1 MGGPRQLS
9 FPITRLCRA
18 TETLGRAVADRL
30 LITSEPG
37 ASCTQHPRLRELHRA
52 PRLSY
57 LTESQRLPSE
67 SKPSIRLGRPLRTNA
82 HAGRQ
87 QRGWRWN
94 IFPENHGLSL
104 KAPTQ
109 GLHTGPNQRRHLS
122 RNPASSQE
130 PARENHTPPTC
141 IDLFAGIGASRLA
154 LNKIGLKCVYAN
166 EPDPDKRATFK
177 RNHAHNMG
185 GLTLDHQDITQVPL
199 DRIPDHTLLASWLPV
214 RSGEAENKKR
224 ESRRLRTLEI
234 VEAKNPPIVLVGSVH
249 FQRGGAPPHRPPTT
263 NTRSHNFGL
272 PPSRRNLFIV
282 GVRADQNAPF
292 KFKPAPRRS
301 PGLGLHRCLLSPE
314 TVEQVAYIAEMN
326 DELVDGVRILQRHDS
341 HGKIGELPRD
351 NLDALPPNPNKYPYF
366 PVGRWLR
373 SDLLNSTSHPISH
386 HLGFVMGL
394 GTDYAAYWY
403 LVPGPD
409 GRPMVRQLLH
419 REVARLQG
427 LPDEFLIPP
436 SKTKASQQIAD
447 SGSPLIMDWV
457 LKAMK
462 KQFPHLLSTN
472 DRRTPSAVAGPHATT
487 ASTGPLHSTASGTG

>member
-1 MGGPRQLS
+1 MGRQRQLS
-9 FPITRLCRA
+9 FPITRLCRT
-18 TETLGRAVADRL
+18 TETLGRAGADRL
-30 LITSEPG
+30 LITSESG
-37 ASCTQHPRLRELHRA
+37 ASCTQHPRLR
-52 PRLSY
+52 
-57 LTESQRLPSE
+57 
-67 SKPSIRLGRPLRTNA
+67 LGRPLRTNT

-94 IFPENHGLSL
+94 IFPENHGLLL

-109 GLHTGPNQRRHLS
+109 GLHAGPNQRRHLS
-122 RNPASSQE
+122 RTPASSQE
-130 PARENHTPPTC
+130 PAREHHTPPTC

-154 LNKIGLKCVYAN
+154 LNKNGLKCVYAN
-166 EPDPDKRATFK
+166 EPDPDKRTTFK

-199 DRIPDHTLLASWLPV
+199 DRIPDHTLLASWLSV
-214 RSGEAENKKR
+214 RFGEAENKKR

-263 NTRSHNFGL
+263 NTRSHKFAMNMVQGLEALGYRATFSYYDYASFGL
-272 PPSRRNLFIV
+272 PLSRRNLFIV

-292 KFKPAPRRS
+292 KFKPPPRRS

-341 HGKIGELPRD
+341 HGKIGELPWT

-373 SDLLNSTSHPISH
+373 SDHPNSTSHPISH
-386 HLGFVMGL
+386 HLGFAMGL
-394 GTDYAAYWY
+394 GTDYASYWY

-419 REVARLQG
+419 RERARLQG

-436 SKTKASQQIAD
+436 SKRKASQQLSD

-462 KQFPHLLSTN
+462 EQFPHLLSTN